1 MKSSELPLLFVIR
14 KRKTM
19 TIRKAERKDIEA
31 LLYIYNHEVVK
42 GVSTLDINP
51 RTIEQWTEWF
61 ECHNIKNHPLIVC
74 EDEGVITGYASL
86 SSYRAKEA
94 YASTVE
100 LSIYVHPE
108 YRGKGVGS
116 VLMGEIIAMAKAD
129 ETVHTVVSV
138 ITSGNAASERLH
150 NKFGFIFSGI
160 IKEVGVK
167 FGKYLDISNYYLI
180 V

>member
-1 MKSSELPLLFVIR
+1 MI
-14 KRKTM
+14 
-19 TIRKAERKDIEA
+19 IRKAERTDIEA
-31 LLYIYNHEVVK
+31 LLEIYNHEVVY

-51 RTIEQWTEWF
+51 RTFEQWSEWY
-61 ECHNIKNHPLIVC
+61 ENHNIKNHPLIVAV
-74 EDEGVITGYASL
+74 DEGTVTGYATL
-86 SSYRAKEA
+86 SSYRQKEA

-108 YRGKGVGS
+108 HRGKGVGS
-116 VLMGEIIAMAKAD
+116 VLMSEIIAMAKED

-150 NKFGFIFSGI
+150 NKFGFIFSGTI
-160 IKEVGVK
+160 REVGMK
-167 FGKYLDISNYYLI
+167 FGNYLDISNYYLI

>member
-1 MKSSELPLLFVIR
+1 MI
-14 KRKTM
+14 
-19 TIRKAERKDIEA
+19 IRKAERTDIAE
-31 LLYIYNHEVVK
+31 LLEIYNYEVLN

-51 RTIEQWTEWF
+51 RTTEQWTDWF
-61 ECHNIKNHPLIVC
+61 ENHNIKNHPLIVS
-74 EDEGVITGYASL
+74 EENGVITGYASL

-100 LSIYVHPE
+100 LSIYIHPE
-108 YRGKGVGS
+108 HRGKGVGTA
-116 VLMGEIIAMAKAD
+116 LMSEIITMAKED
-129 ETVHTVVSV
+129 PTVHTVVSV

-150 NKFGFIFSGI
+150 DKFGFIFSGE

>member
-1 MKSSELPLLFVIR
+1 
-14 KRKTM
+14 M

-31 LLYIYNHEVVK
+31 LLEIYNHEVVH

-51 RTIEQWTEWF
+51 RTLDQWIVWF
-61 ECHNIKNHPLIVC
+61 ENHNIKNHPLIIAEENGEV
-74 EDEGVITGYASL
+74 TGYATL
-86 SSYRAKEA
+86 STYREKEA
-94 YASTVE
+94 YSSTVE
-100 LSIYVHPE
+100 LSIYVHPLH
-108 YRGKGVGS
+108 RGKGIGS
-116 VLMGEIIAMAKAD
+116 VLMSEIIAMAKAD

-150 NKFGFIFSGI
+150 EKFGFTFSGAI
-160 IKEVGVK
+160 REVGIK

>member
-1 MKSSELPLLFVIR
+1 MI
-14 KRKTM
+14 
-19 TIRKAERKDIEA
+19 IRKAERTDIAE
-31 LLYIYNHEVVK
+31 LLEIYNYEVLN

-51 RTIEQWTEWF
+51 RTTEQWTDWF
-61 ECHNIKNHPLIVC
+61 ENHNIKNHPLIVS
-74 EDEGVITGYASL
+74 EENGAVTGYASL

-100 LSIYVHPE
+100 LSIYIHPE
-108 YRGKGVGS
+108 HRGKGVGTA
-116 VLMGEIIAMAKAD
+116 LMSEIVTMAKED
-129 ETVHTVVSV
+129 PTVHTVVSV

-150 NKFGFIFSGI
+150 DKFGFTFSGE